1 MGDLATLLSLLGVAA
16 FGVAVFTFFKPL
28 PKLRLATRK
37 ASGVLAALSVGS
49 CVAGGAL
56 MPAPPAP
63 APAAAPA
70 AEPAEVR
77 PPPTVISISPE
88 ERALAAAEIAA
99 DEAAR
104 DAKIPANVPAAPVRS
119 HCMQGGDDEK
129 ICEANIL
136 EFEKKDWP
144 RAWGGDYQG
153 QRNVAY
159 CLAEGCMD
167 AVPINKV
174 LACAWRQVIQMSG
187 DIQVGQGDLKNL
199 EIHCFSLDG
208 DSRAAARAQ
217 AESIFR
223 TIYKRPMPTP
233 DDW

>member
-1 MGDLATLLSLLGVAA
+1 MDDLATILILLGLAA
-16 FGVAVFTFFKPL
+16 FAIAVFSFFKPL
-28 PKLRLATRK
+28 PKLKLATRK
-37 ASGVLAALSVGS
+37 ASAVLCALSVAS
-49 CVAGGAL
+49 CVAGGAIL
-56 MPAPPAP
+56 PTPPAVPATAPELAEVKPAPTI
-63 APAAAPA
+63 
-70 AEPAEVR
+70 VN
-77 PPPTVISISPE
+77 VSPE
-88 ERALAAAEIAA
+88 RAALAAAEISA
-99 DEAAR
+99 EVAAR
-104 DAKIPANVPAAPVRS
+104 DAKIPAKVPAAPVRAF
-119 HCMQGGDDEK
+119 CMQGGDDEK

-159 CLAEGCMD
+159 CLAEVCMD

-199 EIHCFSLDG
+199 ELNCSRLDG

-233 DDW
+233 NDW

>member
-1 MGDLATLLSLLGVAA
+1 MEDLGGGLILLGFAA
-16 FGVAVFTFFKPL
+16 FAIALFSFFKPL
-28 PKLRLATRK
+28 PKLKLASRK
-37 ASGVLAALSVGS
+37 ASAVLGALSVAS
-49 CVAGGAL
+49 CVAGGAI
-56 MPAPPAP
+56 MP
-63 APAAAPA
+63 AAPA
-70 AEPAEVR
+70 APEPAEVK
-77 PPPTVISISPE
+77 PSPTIISISPE
-88 ERALAAAEIAA
+88 QRALAAAEIAA
-99 DEAAR
+99 NEAAR
-104 DAKIPANVPAAPVRS
+104 DAKIPAKVPAAPVRAF
-119 HCMQGGDDEK
+119 CMQGGDDEK

-136 EFEKKDWP
+136 EFEKKNWP

-159 CLAEGCMD
+159 CLAEGCTD

-187 DIQVGQGDLKNL
+187 DIQVGPGDLKNL
-199 EIHCFSLDG
+199 EIDCFSLDA